1 MEVGDLVFLYC
12 FQHAFHLILSHDI
25 SNNAAKWRHNEKVAE
40 TKSVAQWDRA
50 ESTRILIVGYLDSFR
65 EASGS
70 IRRRAPIKTLIPRF
84 WV

>member
-50 ESTRILIVGYLDSFR
+50 ESTRILG
-65 EASGS
+65 
-70 IRRRAPIKTLIPRF
+70 
-84 WV
+84 